1 MGGIEWGEWEPIS
14 NEWGEWMGIL
24 PESFLYRFFLNAGFL
39 EPAAGGIFL
48 GFKVQNGKSI
58 RFFQDS

>member
-1 MGGIEWGEWEPIS
+1 MGG
-14 NEWGEWMGIL
+14 MGAAL
-24 PESFLYRFFLNAGFL
+24 KRMGGMDGKFARTFLYRFVLNAGFL
-39 EPAAGGIFL
+39 EPAAGGFFL